1 MRRKPPT
8 WKVNRSGGGT
18 RWHPSG
24 TLKTETTSTDALGKV
39 SSSRTR
45 HSSICKG
52 ASRVPFFPVP
62 CFTDSLAP
70 DLLHRVRRAVKTKS

>member
-18 RWHPSG
+18 RWHPSE
-24 TLKTETTSTDALGKV
+24 TLKTATTSTDALGKD
-39 SSSRTR
+39 SSSMAR
-45 HSSICKG
+45 HSSICKD
-52 ASRVPFFPVP
+52 ANRVPFFPVP
-62 CFTDSLAP
+62 CLTDSLAS